1 MGKNRNSRGKPLDL
15 SSIGIYFGRKQQE
28 AEKEQQEAE
37 RQATRAAIDELRSKL
52 DNAEFTEEANKV
64 APADLQRRKRI
75 AELATGLLRL
85 YSPST
90 IEKAEAFVLQAIEE
104 ERCEHALNIIWDFEY
119 AVRKSYDLVSIR
131 DIYDLLAEAGLVTES
146 RVEWWGTY
154 DFLVHPTPAKLAVR
168 DFFIQELSKLLPKER
183 FESRVDFLLA
193 VSKACKG
200 RPIDINDETRGIL
213 EKHLNF
219 SNQYLY
225 TKFTD
230 PGGAGLD
237 SADGLIS
244 SYGPL
249 SISERSST
257 RHMVVLNVTLPR
269 GIAVEIIKRYV
280 AVIQP
285 FVRQHNAQKR
295 PRFDFRS
302 ASKFSM
308 AAQAV
313 PHFLGRKSDKDRH
326 SNKCETIIAL
336 NFGKSERD
344 RDVRRADIHVEILL
358 GNAQCVATAYFN
370 VPLNEHQTNY
380 INAAIKKAGGNVED
394 PYWSNDDIW

>member
-1 MGKNRNSRGKPLDL
+1 MGRRTKHGRGVPLDL
-15 SSIGIYFGRKQQE
+15 GSIGVFFGRKQE
-28 AEKEQQEAE
+28 EVNKERKDAELE
-37 RQATRAAIDELRSKL
+37 ATRAAIDELRSKL
-52 DNAEFTEEANKV
+52 DDAEFTEEADKV

-104 ERCEHALNIIWDFEY
+104 ERREYTLNIIWDFEH
-119 AVRKSYDLVSIR
+119 ALRKSYDLVSIG
-131 DIYDLLAEAGLVTES
+131 DIYDLLAGAGLVTES

-154 DFLVHPTPAKLAVR
+154 DFLVHPTPATSVVR
-168 DFFIQELSKLLPKER
+168 DFFIQELSKVLPEER
-183 FESRVDFLLA
+183 SKSRVDFLLA

-200 RPIDINDETRGIL
+200 RSIDINDETRDIL
-213 EKHLNF
+213 EQHLNF
-219 SNQYLY
+219 STQYLY

-249 SISERSST
+249 SISRRSST
-257 RHMVVLNVTLPR
+257 RHTVVLSVTLPR

-285 FVRQHNAQKR
+285 FVRQHNAQKQ
-295 PRFDFRS
+295 PKFDLRT
-302 ASKFSM
+302 ASKFTM

-313 PHFLGRKSDKDRH
+313 PHFLGRKCDENRH
-326 SNKCETIIAL
+326 SNKYELITAL
-336 NFGKSERD
+336 NVGKSERD
-344 RDVRRADIHVEILL
+344 RDVRRSDIHVNILP
-358 GNAQCVATAYFN
+358 GNAQCVGAAHFN
-370 VPLNEHQTNY
+370 VPLNKHQTKY
-380 INAAIKKAGGNVED
+380 IEAAIKHAGGNDED
-394 PYWSNDDIW
+394 SYWSNDDL